1 MANTK
6 TAKKQLLV
14 TKRNHERNQH
24 YMSIMKTAIKK
35 ARAAIEG
42 GEDKQAAKAAVDNAV
57 KTLHRTATRGIIKR
71 KNASRR
77 ISRMMLAYNKQF
89 SESAAPA
96 AETAE

>member
-24 YMSIMKTAIKK
+24 YKSIMKTAVKK
-35 ARAAIEG
+35 ARTAIEDG
-42 GEDKQAAKAAVDNAV
+42 ADRAEAKTALDQAV

-77 ISRMMLAYNKQF
+77 ISRMMLAFNKQF
-89 SESAAPA
+89 SESAAA
-96 AETAE
+96 AE